1 MQFNLYHT
9 LWIVYVILLTAF
21 SSFEVHF
28 ASFLLGIP
36 FVFTPKSRVS
46 KTAIQLILMLLVIV
60 LIGLISS
67 INNHTTFYDRL
78 KDLLYFS
85 KPILGLAVGYGL
97 IKRINN
103 IQFLLRSMVLIAL
116 GFSIFH
122 TAKVF
127 IHLNVSEVTV
137 DIIRKNGIDNL
148 LELFALAIL
157 ISSYKNP
164 FFDIFKN
171 TYFKHLALFL
181 IGISFTLYFSRMMFV
196 GLILLVLAF
205 TGLSKLTKKGFSY
218 FMVLFVAVAVFY
230 AYLYSS
236 DIKRDEPGFR
246 SFLYKIKIAPAE
258 IFVTSKEINEK
269 NHAELWDHW
278 RAYEAQKAIDGLNEK
293 PIKYVLGKGFGSL
306 IDLGFV
312 APVNEEG
319 MRYVPHIHN
328 GYIYV
333 LYKTGIF
340 ALIIY
345 LIFLSFLYL
354 QSYNKSDSVFRKN
367 IQNLIAGIGLFFIF
381 SSLITTGIYNEHEFY
396 MFFLG
401 GFLSL
406 LQNSEKMNDL
416 T

>member
-1 MQFNLYHT
+1 MQFNFYKT
-9 LWIVYVILLTAF
+9 LWIVYLTLLTAF
-21 SSFEVHF
+21 ASFEVHLTLF
-28 ASFLLGIP
+28 ILGFP
-36 FVFTPKSRVS
+36 FVFVPKDRVS
-46 KTAIQLILMLLVIV
+46 KTAIQMILMLLGIV
-60 LIGLISS
+60 FIGLLTS
-67 INNHTTFYDRL
+67 IFNHTALYDRI
-78 KDLLYFS
+78 KDFLYFL
-85 KPILGLAVGYGL
+85 KPVLGLLLGYGL
-97 IKRINN
+97 IKRINDMR
-103 IQFLLRSMVLIAL
+103 FLLRTIVILAL
-116 GFSIFH
+116 GFSFFH
-122 TAKVF
+122 TAKILF
-127 IHLNVSEVTV
+127 HLDISEVTV
-137 DIIRKNGIDNL
+137 EMIRKNGIDNL
-148 LELFALAIL
+148 LELFAMAIL

-164 FFDIFKN
+164 FFDVFKN
-171 TYFKHLALFL
+171 PYVKHLALFL

-196 GLILLVLAF
+196 GLILFVLAF
-205 TGLSKLTKKGFSY
+205 TGLAQLTKKGFSY
-218 FMVLFVAVAVFY
+218 LMVLLVAVGIFY
-230 AYLYSS
+230 AYLYNT
-236 DIKRDEPGFR
+236 DIKRDQPGIQ

-258 IFVTSKEINEK
+258 IFVPSEEINEK

-278 RAYEAQKAIDGLNEK
+278 RAYEAQRAIGELDEN
-293 PIKYVLGKGFGSL
+293 PINYFMGKGFGSL

-319 MRYVPHIHN
+319 MRYIPHIHN

-401 GFLSL
+401 GFLFH
-406 LQNSEKMNDL
+406 LQNAEK
-416 T
+416 